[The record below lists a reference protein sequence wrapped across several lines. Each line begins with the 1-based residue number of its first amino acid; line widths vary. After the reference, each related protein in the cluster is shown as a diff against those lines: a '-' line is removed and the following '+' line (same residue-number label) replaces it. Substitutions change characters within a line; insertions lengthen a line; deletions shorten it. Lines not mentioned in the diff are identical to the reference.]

1 MRTTHVRVSACNLM
15 ISSRNFDDAGS
26 AGRGE
31 KEEERVG
38 YGVGYRG
45 KREMEKRAAG
55 RENDRARPRV
65 GQGRRVSVR
74 EFLCKG
80 WIERKRMDIE
90 RDWDERERERERG
103 GGNERKK
110 RERDGELETREKT
123 LAPAARWGVNFLAVR
138 SFVR

>member
-1 MRTTHVRVSACNLM
+1 M

-31 KEEERVG
+31 KEEERVE

-74 EFLCKG
+74 EFLYKG
-80 WIERKRMDIE
+80 WIERKRIDIERE
-90 RDWDERERERERG
+90 RDWDEREREREKEGG

-110 RERDGELETREKT
+110 RETENSKQEKRRSRHQRDG
-123 LAPAARWGVNFLAVR
+123 A
-138 SFVR
+138 